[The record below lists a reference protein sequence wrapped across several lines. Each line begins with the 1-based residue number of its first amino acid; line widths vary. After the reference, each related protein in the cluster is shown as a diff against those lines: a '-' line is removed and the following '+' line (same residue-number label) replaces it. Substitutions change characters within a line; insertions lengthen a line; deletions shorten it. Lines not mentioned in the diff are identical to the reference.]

1 MSTASASRLLS
12 SRLPCALAALAVV
25 LFASERAEASQ
36 PHSAQ
41 VSILEGEAW
50 RAPEKGDRAALAR
63 DALVF
68 EGDTIE
74 TAEGARLQV
83 SFKDGSVLRLGPAS
97 KLHLKSAY
105 FGDNGEKN
113 VSAKLLFGRVWSKVS
128 GLVGGES
135 KFEVE
140 TDNAVAG
147 VRGTTFRVDAS
158 RDRSVLVR
166 VYAGAVAMAPG
177 ALIPTAA
184 ATATPGTR
192 KQIQGPKEISREKWE
207 ELVGRMMQMTV
218 SADGTPGKPTA
229 FAAVD
234 DAGDEWAAWN
244 LLLDGDE

>member
-1 MSTASASRLLS
+1 MSTASASRLLH
-12 SRLPCALAALAVV
+12 ALVAFALVAFAGVPVEAA
-25 LFASERAEASQ
+25 
-36 PHSAQ
+36 PPNSAQ
-41 VSILEGEAW
+41 VSILEGQAW
-50 RAPEKGDRAALAR
+50 RVPEKGERSALSK
-63 DALVF
+63 DALVH

-74 TAEGARLQV
+74 TAEKTRLQV
-83 SFKDGSVLRLGPAS
+83 SFKDGSVLRLGPSS

-105 FGDNGEKN
+105 FGDKGEKN

-166 VYAGAVAMAPG
+166 VYAGAVAMSPG

-184 ATATPGTR
+184 AATPGTR
-192 KQIQGPKEISREKWE
+192 KQIQGPKEISREQWE

-218 SADGTPGKPTA
+218 SADGVPGKPTA
-229 FAAVD
+229 FAAID

-244 LLLDGDE
+244 KLLDGDE